1 MLRIR
6 LTITALVALVAM
18 LVAGCGGGG
27 DSDEGSSGS
36 GSDSGSGLAS
46 LASPGSVVFAEADLK
61 PQGELKSD
69 VDSVT
74 KKLTGEASLSDF
86 IASKLEKAARE
97 EGESVN
103 FTQEVEPW
111 LGDRGGASFERVEGG
126 ELSEPLIAVET
137 TNANAAQAFID
148 KQTAAGKSPAKAAS
162 YEGVDFKVGG
172 PEDNAVGL
180 IGNTLVLAD
189 SEKEFKA
196 TIDASDG
203 ESLGGED
210 RFQKTMGAASNGSF
224 ADVYIDLGGIVKQTE
239 GETDVPT
246 KEALQA
252 AGIDPSEA
260 TAVASVIPHSDQIE
274 INVSSEL
281 SGEKAPSGD
290 ASKLLGSL
298 PASSFAALGFGNF
311 SEMFEEAV
319 DSLDEEGIPP
329 DLEPGELK
337 SALAQAGI
345 DIDKIAASLG
355 EAAVFAEGTDQ
366 ASLGGAMVV
375 TTESGEAADAIGSLG
390 ALLRAANIPGITA
403 VSGKASGFSIGA
415 DSLGKKALVI
425 VGKGDRIAIGYGL
438 AQAIAGLNAGSGP
451 TLAGTSSYK
460 AAVAALGKTPISG
473 FVDGSAAL
481 QLAEAIIPRSKS
493 EFWEAAPYL
502 KKISYVGIASGS
514 NGELATA
521 KLIAGIGK

>member
-6 LTITALVALVAM
+6 LTITAVVALVAM
-18 LVAGCGGGG
+18 LAAGCGGGG
-27 DSDEGSSGS
+27 GGEGDGGSSS
-36 GSDSGSGLAS
+36 SDSGSGLANV
-46 LASPGSVVFAEADLK
+46 ASPGSVVFAEADLE
-61 PQGELKSD
+61 PQGELKSNL
-69 VDSVT
+69 DSVT

-97 EGESVN
+97 EGESLN
-103 FTQEVEPW
+103 FAQEVEPW
-111 LGDRGGASFERVEGG
+111 LGDRGGASFERVEEG

-137 TNANAAQAFID
+137 TNANAAQAFVD
-148 KQTAAGKSPAKAAS
+148 KRTAGSKVKAI
-162 YEGVDFKVGG
+162 GMVG
-172 PEDNAVGL
+172 E
-180 IGNTLVLAD
+180 TLVLAA

-196 TIDASDG
+196 AVKASEG

-210 RFQKTMGAASNGSF
+210 RFQKTMGAASSGSF

-239 GETDVPT
+239 GEADAPT

-252 AGIDPSEA
+252 VGIDPSEA
-260 TAVASVIPHSDQIE
+260 TAVASFIPHSDQIE
-274 INVSSEL
+274 IDLSSEL

-290 ASKLLGSL
+290 ASKLLGSM

-337 SALAQAGI
+337 SSLAQAGI

-366 ASLGGAMVV
+366 ATLGGAMVV
-375 TTESGEAADAIGSLG
+375 TADSGEAADAIGSLG
-390 ALLRAANIPGITA
+390 TLLRAANIPGITA
-403 VSGKASGFSIGA
+403 VSGKASGFSIGNG
-415 DSLGKKALVI
+415 SLGKKALVI

-438 AQAIAGLNAGSGP
+438 AQTIAGLNAGSGP

-473 FVDGSAAL
+473 FVDGPAAL
-481 QLAEAIIPRSKS
+481 RLAEAVIPHSKS
-493 EFWEAAPYL
+493 EFWEAVPYL
-502 KKISYVGIASGS
+502 KKISYVGIGSGS

-521 KLIAGIGK
+521 KIIAGIGK

>member
-1 MLRIR
+1 ML
-6 LTITALVALVAM
+6 A
-18 LVAGCGGGG
+18 AGCGGGG
-27 DSDEGSSGS
+27 GGDGDGGSS
-36 GSDSGSGLAS
+36 GSDSGSGLANV
-46 LASPGSVVFAEADLK
+46 ASPGSVVFAEADLA
-61 PQGELKSD
+61 PQGKLKSN

-97 EGESVN
+97 EGESFN
-103 FTQEVEPW
+103 YAKEVEPW
-111 LGDRGGASFERVEGG
+111 LGDRGGVSFERVEGG

-137 TNANAAQAFID
+137 TDAKAAQAFAS
-148 KQTAAGKSPAKAAS
+148 KRTAGSKGKAI
-162 YEGVDFKVGG
+162 GMVG
-172 PEDNAVGL
+172 E
-180 IGNTLVLAD
+180 TLVLAP

-196 TIDASDG
+196 AVKASEG

-224 ADVYIDLGGIVKQTE
+224 ADVYIDLGAIVKQTE
-239 GETDVPT
+239 GEADAPT

-252 AGIDPSEA
+252 VGIDPSEA

-274 INVSSEL
+274 IDVSSEL

-403 VSGKASGFSIGA
+403 VSGKASGFSIGNG
-415 DSLGKKALVI
+415 SLGKKDLVI

-451 TLAGTSSYK
+451 TLAGTSAYK

-473 FVDGSAAL
+473 FADGPAAL
-481 QLAEAIIPRSKS
+481 QLAEAIIPHSKS
-493 EFWEAAPYL
+493 EFWEAVPYL
-502 KKISYVGIASGS
+502 KKITYVGIGSGS

-521 KLIAGIGK
+521 KIIAGIGK

>member
-1 MLRIR
+1 MLI
-6 LTITALVALVAM
+6 
-18 LVAGCGGGG
+18 AGCGGGG
-27 DSDEGSSGS
+27 DSDSGSSDS
-36 GSDSGSGLAS
+36 GSGSGLAS
-46 LASPGSVVFAEADLK
+46 VASPGSVVFAEAELQ
-61 PQGELKSD
+61 PQGELKSN

-86 IASKLEKAARE
+86 IASKLEKSARE
-97 EGESVN
+97 EGESFN
-103 FTQEVEPW
+103 YTQEVEPW
-111 LGDRGGASFERVEGG
+111 LGDRGGVSFERVEGG
-126 ELSEPLIAVET
+126 ELSEPLIAAET
-137 TNANAAQAFID
+137 TNANAAQAFIN
-148 KQTAAGKSPAKAAS
+148 KRAGAGKSASKDAS
-162 YEGVDFKVGG
+162 YNGVDFTVGG
-172 PEDNAVGL
+172 PEDNALGL
-180 IGNTLVLAD
+180 IGKTLVLAS

-196 TIDASDG
+196 AVDASGG

-239 GETDVPT
+239 GEADAPT

-274 INVSSEL
+274 IDVSSEL

-290 ASKLLGSL
+290 ASKLLASL
-298 PASSFAALGFGNF
+298 PANSFAALGFGNF

-375 TTESGEAADAIGSLG
+375 TAESGEAADAIGSLG
-390 ALLRAANIPGITA
+390 KLLRAANIPGITA
-403 VSGKASGFSIGA
+403 VGGKASGFSIGNG
-415 DSLGKKALVI
+415 SLGKKALVV

-438 AQAIAGLNAGSGP
+438 AQAVAGLNAGSGP

-460 AAVAALGKTPISG
+460 AAAAALGKTPING
-473 FVDGSAAL
+473 FVDGPAAL
-481 QLAEAIIPRSKS
+481 QLAEAIIPHSKS
-493 EFWEAAPYL
+493 EFWEAVPYL
-502 KKISYVGIASGS
+502 KKVSYVGIGSGS

-521 KLIAGIGK
+521 KIIAGIGK